1 MQYIEKYILKEDR
14 DSFLSYLRG
23 QLVNKYDV
31 NCDEFGELAEE
42 DLCVSEDEISIKQC
56 LEDEIYLN
64 QYWVDNHDNN
74 IVKVKFSQKK

>member
-1 MQYIEKYILKEDR
+1 MQCIEKYILKEGR

-56 LEDEIYLN
+56 LEDELNLN
-64 QYWVDNHDNN
+64 QYWVGEQNN
-74 IVKVKFSQKK
+74 NVVKVKFCQKI